1 LHGGDRIRTWHLAR
15 QLATL
20 GPVDVIATRRADE
33 SPAAIRAG
41 LPFVD
46 RLELP
51 LLGGT
56 RAALRSLLA
65 GVSGRSLQQAVYDCP
80 VARVAV
86 QALLVESPPDVV
98 VAHLVRTAPWLPD
111 PPHPPLVVDIQD
123 ALSAQYSDSRGY
135 RRGWRGLA
143 MALESRPIGAA
154 EQAAVARASALS
166 FISASDRDAVP
177 HAGVVSVLGRAA
189 IDLDRFSPQGS
200 SEVPGRVG
208 FLGNL
213 RTASNRDMIVHFARA
228 LFPAIR
234 SAVPWAELHIMGH
247 EAGADVRRLG
257 RLPGIVFVG
266 PVDDQVPELEA
277 CCLTVCPLRFGSGV
291 QNKILESLAVGTP
304 VIASPGATAALVSED
319 APCPVIS
326 AELGAPFTAAVI
338 ALLGEHDR
346 RVALGTA
353 GQDWVRTVHR
363 PERALAPLL
372 DLVKQL
378 GAASGEP
385 ARGMRDAAGPAARG
399 A

>member
-1 LHGGDRIRTWHLAR
+1 
-15 QLATL
+15 
-20 GPVDVIATRRADE
+20 
-33 SPAAIRAG
+33 

-51 LLGGT
+51 VLGGG
-56 RAALRSLLA
+56 RAAVRSLLA
-65 GVSGRSLQQAVYDCP
+65 GISGGSLQQAVYDCP
-80 VARVAV
+80 AARVAV
-86 QALLVESPPDVV
+86 QALLAESPPDVV
-98 VAHLVRTAPWLPD
+98 VAHLVRTAPWLPG

-123 ALSAQYSDSRGY
+123 ALSAQYSESRGH

-143 MALESRPIGAA
+143 MALESQRIGAA

-166 FISASDRDAVP
+166 FISAADRDAVP
-177 HAGVVSVLGRAA
+177 HEGVVSVLAGAA
-189 IDLDRFSPQGS
+189 IDLDRFSPQGAS
-200 SEVPGRVG
+200 VVSGRIG

-213 RTASNRDMIVHFARA
+213 RTASNRDMIGYFARV

-257 RLPGIVFVG
+257 RLPGVVFVG

-277 CCLTVCPLRFGSGV
+277 CYLTVCPLRFGSGV
-291 QNKILESLAVGTP
+291 QNKVLESLAVGTP
-304 VIASPGATAALVSED
+304 VIASTGAAAALASKD

-338 ALLGEHDR
+338 ALLGDHDR
-346 RVALGTA
+346 RASVGTA
-353 GQDWVRTVHR
+353 GQDWVRAVHR

-372 DLVKQL
+372 DLVRRL
-378 GAASGEP
+378 GAAPTKPE
-385 ARGMRDAAGPAARG
+385 ACG